1 MVWFWV
7 GVGVVVVLA
16 IAVWRSR
23 RARRIHEG
31 RGVRSQ
37 GALYARREALSEG
50 GSAQTRSEM
59 LANRGDQQ
67 LMG

>member
-7 GVGVVVVLA
+7 GAAVVIVLV

-23 RARRIHEG
+23 RARRIHGG
-31 RGVRSQ
+31 RGVRSR
-37 GALYARREALSEG
+37 GALYARREAMSEG